1 MLRNAVQF
9 FVSAAQ
15 FPNIF
20 PQNSRR
26 PGKGGLYAHNLR
38 ISESRPT
45 KIHAHLESVSH
56 ALALFPHA
64 HTPKRSS
71 KINCSKY
78 MNIANLNPEFVF
90 CDHMK

>member
-9 FVSAAQ
+9 FVSAAH

-26 PGKGGLYAHNLR
+26 PGKGGLHAHHLR
-38 ISESRPT
+38 ISESRPNKT
-45 KIHAHLESVSH
+45 HARLECVSH

-64 HTPKRSS
+64 HTPKCLI
-71 KINCSKY
+71 KINCSKN